1 MTTTT
6 LAKEDIIVDLT
17 DCVNIN
23 HSTMT
28 MADIGA
34 SNEVIHIMNAVLV
47 PPSIDGRAFLAPCTK
62 APAHEVPAVEAALFD
77 IP

>member
-1 MTTTT
+1 MSTGLSDGMTTTT

-34 SNEVIHIMNAVLV
+34 SNGVIYIMNAVLV
-47 PPSIDGRAFLAPCTK
+47 P
-62 APAHEVPAVEAALFD
+62 
-77 IP
+77 